1 MDPIAHF
8 TIPVLLLL
16 FLFRSNKRL
25 VFLLA
30 PLTLFSDMDF
40 FTNIHRILFHNILF
54 VIIVSCVSYIIF
66 SLLFKVK
73 NKKEFFFI
81 ACFLLGAHLL
91 LDFDHYGIG
100 LFYPFDYHIY
110 GFDFNRFHFV
120 FKEYKDGFW
129 LTFPFE
135 QIPKKQVL
143 FIIILQLIFW
153 HRAISEFYRE
163 RLIKSKAMVYF
174 IKKANNLF
182 KTVNI

>member
-1 MDPIAHF
+1 
-8 TIPVLLLL
+8 
-16 FLFRSNKRL
+16 
-25 VFLLA
+25 
-30 PLTLFSDMDF
+30 
-40 FTNIHRILFHNILF
+40 
-54 VIIVSCVSYIIF
+54 
-66 SLLFKVK
+66 LFKVK

-81 ACFLLGAHLL
+81 ACFLLGSHLL

-110 GFDFNRFHFV
+110 GFDFNGFRFV
-120 FKEYKDGFW
+120 FKEYRDGFW
-129 LTFPFE
+129 LIFPFE

-153 HRAISEFYRE
+153 HGAISEFYRE